1 MVVVTNGFPR
11 DDLPSSE
18 QVDEASQAQWGS
30 DWLFIGYQLGMLLRR
45 AGWDLRGFSF
55 SLSRDKWTLC
65 VRVTHGD
72 TQQVVFVSQPDPLA
86 CVTVFRRKYN
96 AGTLAFYPDKFLK
109 S

>member
-1 MVVVTNGFPR
+1 MSVDTGFPR
-11 DDLPSSE
+11 DDLPFSE
-18 QVDEASQAQWGS
+18 QPDEGSLAPWGS

-55 SLSRDKWTLC
+55 SLSRDKCTLC
-65 VRVTHGD
+65 VRVSHGD
-72 TQQVVFVSQPDPLA
+72 LLQVVFVSQPDPLA

-96 AGTLAFYPDKFLK
+96 SGTLAFYPDKFGK